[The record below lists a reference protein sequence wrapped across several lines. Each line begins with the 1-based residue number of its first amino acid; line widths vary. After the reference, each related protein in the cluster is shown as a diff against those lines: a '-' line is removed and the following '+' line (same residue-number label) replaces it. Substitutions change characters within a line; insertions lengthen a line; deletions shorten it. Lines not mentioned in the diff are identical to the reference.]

1 MREPSSFEEFWPTYL
16 KAHSAKE
23 TRLLHFAGTAAA
35 AGCVAMFAAS
45 GKPKWLLG
53 ALVAGYG
60 PSWAGHAFVEGNR
73 PATLSH
79 PLWSLMADF
88 KMLEMAA
95 TGTLGAE
102 LERLGIVEPPPTRL
116 AAE

>member
-1 MREPSSFEEFWPTYL
+1 MREPSSFEDFWPVYL
-16 KAHSAKE
+16 KAHSARE
-23 TRLLHFAGTAAA
+23 TRLLHFAGTIAA

-45 GKPKWLLG
+45 GRPKWLLG
-53 ALVAGYG
+53 ALFAGYG
-60 PSWAGHAFVEGNR
+60 PSWTGHALVEGNR

-79 PLWSLMADF
+79 PLWSLMADV

-95 TGTLGAE
+95 SGTLDAE
-102 LERLGIVEPPPTRL
+102 LQRLGIAEPRPARM